1 MEKSGNLP
9 TLPHILL
16 KLLAICD
23 DNDVNIAYLAN
34 TIAKD
39 PAICTEVL
47 RLVNSAYYG
56 LHQPIKSIKQA
67 VVYLGPKTI
76 QNMVVIMSIHQTF
89 RGKRYKSRCAL
100 DTGAFWHHSLMC
112 ATLAKRICH
121 ATSAG
126 NSDEVYLAGLLHDIG
141 KLILASTFQE
151 QYTTVTATGKTGS
164 SLLSQE
170 KKLLGINHCEVGSWL
185 VRKWKMTSLIADSIL
200 YHHHPL
206 EQIQEGFPL
215 VKIIYVA
222 NLLLEKGQ
230 SNDQDYSTCKVLLGL
245 DRKDIEQILRETDEE
260 VRNIAEQ
267 MGIRHAKTVSATH
280 SEPHPSGNTNQ
291 APHGAGT
298 DVDRNSQ
305 AQPLTDSEAAFGT
318 MERELSAHVKNISL
332 LATVL
337 DNLVLAPDVK
347 GILAA
352 LEKSFNLLFGID
364 KTLFLLPDKKGLLL
378 KGRTSTTNPLHQISK
393 GISLPTHKSS
403 SSIVKSY
410 NDMGSPAYLTKGQQ
424 PASLADVQILNIFDS
439 ANLLLLPLTM
449 DGQPVGIIVSMP
461 PNSTDIAAPNDL
473 KLINTVTRQVSLRL
487 HLENQKAL
495 EAEKL
500 QAEKMAAVSMAAR
513 KFAHEINNPLGIIS
527 NYLAGMKLKMADR
540 NELQDELKII
550 DEEIH
555 RISAMVNQMDMFSQ
569 APFSEFDQTD
579 INKTINNIVQLSRLT
594 LFDTPDKSLTFIPS
608 ANLPLITTSKNAI
621 KQILI
626 NLIKNAAEAMEDKG
640 RVVVRTK
647 RTHDNHE
654 GNSDGIEIIVADTGP
669 GLPDYV
675 RANLYQP
682 LITTK
687 QTGHSGLGLS
697 ITRKAVND
705 IGATLT
711 CTSNESEGTTFTIS
725 LPNSL
730 TQSPRTTGKKNES
743 STQNPTGR

>member
-1 MEKSGNLP
+1 MYGKQQVISEIEKCGNLP

-23 DNDVNIAYLAN
+23 VHDVNIAYLTN
-34 TIAKD
+34 TITKD

-89 RGKRYKSRCAL
+89 RGKRYRSRCVL
-100 DTGAFWHHSLMC
+100 DTEVFWYHSLMC
-112 ATLAKRICH
+112 ATLAKRLCH
-121 ATSAG
+121 ATSCG

-151 QYTTVTATGKTGS
+151 KYSLVTEKNKTGS
-164 SLLSQE
+164 SLLSLE
-170 KKLLGINHCEVGSWL
+170 EEGLGINHCEVGSWL
-185 VRKWKMTSLIADSIL
+185 VRQWKMSSLVADSIL
-200 YHHHPL
+200 YHHHPF
-206 EQIQEGFPL
+206 EQIRHGFPL

-222 NLLLEKGQ
+222 NLLLEEEQ
-230 SNDQDYSTCKVLLGL
+230 NSDQVFSTCNVLLGL
-245 DRKDIEQILRETDEE
+245 DRKDIEQILEETNGE
-260 VRNIAEQ
+260 VRNIADQ
-267 MGIRHAKTVSATH
+267 MNIRHIKTVSAPH
-280 SEPHPSGNTNQ
+280 LEPHN
-291 APHGAGT
+291 ART
-298 DVDRNSQ
+298 DTDSQ
-305 AQPLTDSEAAFGT
+305 SPKQPFTDSEAAFGA
-318 MERELSAHVKNISL
+318 MEKELSAHVKNVSL

-378 KGRTSTTNPLHQISK
+378 KGRTSETNPLHQVSK
-393 GISLPTHKSS
+393 GIRLPIHNSS
-403 SSIVKSY
+403 SAIVRSY
-410 NDMGSPAYLTKGQQ
+410 NDMSSPAYLTEEQQ
-424 PASLADVQILNIFDS
+424 PASLADVQIRNIFDS
-439 ANLLLLPLTM
+439 DSLLLIPLTM
-449 DGQPVGIIVSMP
+449 DGKPIGIVVATP
-461 PNSTDIAAPNDL
+461 PYSNDIATSNDL

-487 HLENQKAL
+487 HLENQKAIQ
-495 EAEKL
+495 AEKV

-527 NYLAGMKLKMADR
+527 NYLAGMKLKMADQ
-540 NELQDELKII
+540 NELQHELKII

-569 APFSEFDQTD
+569 APFSEFKQTD
-579 INKTINNIVQLSRLT
+579 INKTIDNIVQLSRLS
-594 LFDTPDKSLTFIPS
+594 LFDTPEKTLAFIPGT
-608 ANLPLITTSKNAI
+608 NLPFITTSPSAI

-626 NLIKNAAEAMEDKG
+626 NLIKNAAEAMENKG
-640 RVVVRTK
+640 RVIVRTK
-647 RTHDNHE
+647 KSQDNHVGE
-654 GNSDGIEIIVADTGP
+654 SDGIEIVVADTGP
-669 GLPDYV
+669 GLPEYV
-675 RANLYQP
+675 RAHLYQP

-697 ITRKAVND
+697 IVSKAVND

-711 CTSNESEGTTFTIS
+711 CKSSESEGTTFTIY

-730 TQSPRTTGKKNES
+730 TQSPRTTGENNES
-743 STQNPTGR
+743 YTQNPTG